1 MNRNVDF
8 KKMSNAEINLKMK
21 GYDNEYSV
29 RKEKIIQLVH
39 ELEDLD
45 FLYIKAKEEIDRR
58 GILKD
63 E

>member
-1 MNRNVDF
+1 MDKNIDF
-8 KKMSNAEINLKMK
+8 KKLTNAEINLKMM

-29 RKEKIIQLVH
+29 KKEKIIQLIH

-45 FLYIKAKEEIDRR
+45 FLYNKAKEEIERR

>member
-1 MNRNVDF
+1 MNRNIDF
-8 KKMSNAEINLKMK
+8 KKLSNAEINLKMK

-29 RKEKIIQLVH
+29 RKDKIIQLIH

-45 FLYIKAKEEIDRR
+45 FLYNKAKEEIDRR
-58 GILKD
+58 GILND

>member
-1 MNRNVDF
+1 MNKNIDF

-29 RKEKIIQLVH
+29 RKEKIIQLIH

-45 FLYIKAKEEIDRR
+45 FLYNKAKEEIDRR
-58 GILKD
+58 GILRD
-63 E
+63 G

>member
-1 MNRNVDF
+1 MNKNIDF

-21 GYDNEYSV
+21 GYDNEYMV

-45 FLYIKAKEEIDRR
+45 FLYNKAKEEINRR
-58 GILKD
+58 GVLTD

>member
-1 MNRNVDF
+1 MDRNIDF
-8 KKMSNAEINLKMK
+8 KKLTNAEINLKMM

-29 RKEKIIQLVH
+29 KKEKIIQLIH

-45 FLYIKAKEEIDRR
+45 FLYNKAKEEIERR